1 MFFGGM
7 PLWHASVVLWSRLT
21 GRPKKAASWAAE
33 ERAKVER
40 IAAQQLAGVG
50 IDDQARADVEPG
62 GTGLHLRKAT
72 TAAEGDAVFRT
83 PRGRIIAARHTRG
96 G

>member
-1 MFFGGM
+1 MFFGGK

-21 GRPKKAASWAAE
+21 GRPKTAASWAVE
-33 ERAKVER
+33 ERARVER
-40 IAAQQLAGVG
+40 IATQQLAGSG
-50 IDDQARADVEPG
+50 LDDQTRADVEPG

-83 PRGRIIAARHTRG
+83 PRGRLITARHVRG

>member
-1 MFFGGM
+1 
-7 PLWHASVVLWSRLT
+7 VVLWSRLT
-21 GRPKKAASWAAE
+21 GRPKTAASWAVE
-33 ERAKVER
+33 ERARVER
-40 IAAQQLAGVG
+40 IATQQLAGIG
-50 IDDQARADVEPG
+50 LDDQTRADVEPG

-83 PRGRIIAARHTRG
+83 PRGRLITARHVRG